1 MVAGRSLRATK
12 IGGVLLSVIALSA
25 CGWHLRGSYTPVDWP
40 SELKT
45 TRVIV
50 ANSESAYDPLRLA
63 VVSALEHQAKVK
75 VITGLPPDK
84 KDFATIVLDREVVR
98 SEPLTVTPSNVKV
111 AQVLILYGT
120 GLTLYDANG
129 QQLMEPQLI
138 RLRRHYEYDPSAVVA
153 KRYEQDELV
162 QVMRDE
168 AAQQILER
176 LSAWRPKR
184 AEQR

>member
-1 MVAGRSLRATK
+1 MGFGRMSRTSKVSGA
-12 IGGVLLSVIALSA
+12 LLLTMAISA
-25 CGWHLRGSYTPVDWP
+25 CGWHLRGSYTPAEWP
-40 SELKT
+40 LELKT

-50 ANSESAYDPLRLA
+50 ANSESPYDPLRLA
-63 VVSALEHQAKVK
+63 VVSALENQAKVK

-84 KDFATIVLDREVVR
+84 KDFATVVLDREVVR
-98 SEPLTVTPSNVKV
+98 SEPLSVTPSNVKV

-120 GLTLYDANG
+120 GLTLYDADG

-138 RLRRHYEYDPSAVVA
+138 RLRRHYEYDPSTVVA

>member
-1 MVAGRSLRATK
+1 MCAGRLSRA
-12 IGGVLLSVIALSA
+12 IQVGSGVLLAIALGA

-40 SELKT
+40 PELKT
-45 TRVIV
+45 VRVV
-50 ANSESAYDPLRLA
+50 VGNSEGPYDPLRLA
-63 VVSALEHQAKVK
+63 VVSALENQAKVK
-75 VITGLPPDK
+75 VITGLPKDK
-84 KDFATIVLDREVVR
+84 KDFATVSLDREVVR
-98 SEPLTVTPSNVKV
+98 AEPLTVTPANVKV

-120 GLTLYDANG
+120 GLTLYGAEG
-129 QQLMEPQLI
+129 QPLMESQLI

-168 AAQQILER
+168 AAQQVLER